1 MIKELMIKG
10 MDKVMLDCDE
20 ATYLITKSEVE
31 KIGCVKRIQL
41 KMHLAGCKFCRRFK
55 VQSELIDKS
64 LKTLEDIHL
73 NNSNKQSSAKLP
85 KEKKEEFQ
93 QMIVDAQ

>member
-1 MIKELMIKG
+1 MIKELMIQG

-20 ATYLITKSEVE
+20 ATYLITKSEVD

-41 KMHLAGCKFCRRFK
+41 EMHLAGCKFCRRFK
-55 VQSELIDKS
+55 IQSDLIDQS
-64 LKTLEDIHL
+64 LKTLENIHL
-73 NNSNKQSSAKLP
+73 HNTDEQLSSKLP
-85 KEKKEEFQ
+85 KEKKEELQ

>member
-10 MDKVMLDCDE
+10 MDKVMLDCDV
-20 ATYLITKSEVE
+20 ATHLITRSEVE
-31 KIGCVKRIQL
+31 KIDCVKRIQL

-73 NNSNKQSSAKLP
+73 QQNDDQLTNKLS

-93 QMIVDAQ
+93 QLLMDS